1 MPSLHTVRDGSFLQV
16 FGFDVRFDGEHG
28 GDDNAINR
36 DANSSG
42 RWSSNGSADDET
54 PTARAA
60 AKGENASTR

>member
-1 MPSLHTVRDGSFLQV
+1 MGWFLQV
-16 FGFDVRFDGEHG
+16 FGFDARFDGGHG
-28 GDDNAINR
+28 GDDSAINR

-60 AKGENASTR
+60 AKAKMHQRASHDSEK